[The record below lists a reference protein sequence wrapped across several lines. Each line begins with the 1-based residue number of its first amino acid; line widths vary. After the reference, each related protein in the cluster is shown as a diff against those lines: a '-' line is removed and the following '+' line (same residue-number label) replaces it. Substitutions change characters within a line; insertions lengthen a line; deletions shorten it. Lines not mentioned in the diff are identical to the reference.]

1 MSIQRESGDPSLI
14 DVLDRVLDKGI
25 VIDSCVRVS
34 LVGVDLVVEARVP
47 IHIRAV
53 WQDRTDSP
61 MPGPAST
68 LEATRRRPRTPDG
81 QGATVAPMIRAS
93 YAFLG

>member
-47 IHIRAV
+47 IHIADV
-53 WQDRTDSP
+53 ATSAEESP
-61 MPGPAST
+61 T
-68 LEATRRRPRTPDG
+68 LGTFGSATSSRSALLRDEGEADEE
-81 QGATVAPMIRAS
+81 
-93 YAFLG
+93 